1 MAIVLPISELFVY
14 AVDRISSATAR
25 GSINT
30 WLNFPLIW
38 IYFCL
43 TTIWCRGW
51 CRQEFSLTANHANSQ
66 SMCKQLLSHLCTC
79 LNALNNQQP
88 LPAGTDDNHKILIT
102 IQAIF
107 GCSLVNITSTCL
119 ETVASTSRYISHVF
133 LKIVL
138 FKLFPH
144 THPTLHIDNQIT
156 FVKASPGFL
165 CAYRVSLLKLFSQLV
180 KSVLVEH

>member
-1 MAIVLPISELFVY
+1 MAIVLPITKLFVY

-30 WLNFPLIW
+30 WLDSLLIW

-43 TTIWCRGW
+43 TTIWCRSW
-51 CRQEFSLTANHANSQ
+51 CRQGFSLTANRANSQ

-144 THPTLHIDNQIT
+144 THPTLHWQSNYVRESFAGIFMCLPGVALET
-156 FVKASPGFL
+156 FLAT
-165 CAYRVSLLKLFSQLV
+165 C
-180 KSVLVEH
+180 